1 MGQKI
6 ATLVNRNMEA
16 GRLNITWNGMDD
28 LGNPAGAGLYLYQL
42 QSKDFVKTRKMVLL
56 K

>member
-6 ATLVNRNMEA
+6 ATLVNRNMNA
-16 GRLNITWNGMDD
+16 GTYIITWNGMDD
-28 LGNPAGAGLYLYQL
+28 FGNTVGAGVYIYQL
-42 QSKDFVKTRKMVLL
+42 RSDQYFKAKKMIFL